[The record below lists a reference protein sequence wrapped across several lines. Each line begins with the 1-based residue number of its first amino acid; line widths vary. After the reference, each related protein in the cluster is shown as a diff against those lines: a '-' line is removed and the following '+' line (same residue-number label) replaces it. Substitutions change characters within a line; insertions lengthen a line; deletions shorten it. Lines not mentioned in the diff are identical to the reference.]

1 MAVHTNVLKV
11 KSIRVE
17 SHDVKSVKK
26 NLFRTSSENQFQ
38 EVSYNVKKDGTDAF
52 DNAVKGDLNETIL
65 YTFKRDCL

>member
-26 NLFRTSSENQFQ
+26 NLFRSSSE

-52 DNAVKGDLNETIL
+52 DNAVKGDLNDTIL